1 MTTKSNAVATVSNPW
16 ERATLWINDKQVEW
30 GAELVLLRGEENDVT
45 VEAPLEIARTLK
57 MGLVNSGGLN
67 ITASPVFDESV
78 IPANGKFNW
87 KITPGAGK
95 SGRITLSFYN
105 TDVLVPWEH
114 RSLVIS
120 SNLADEAD
128 VKIDDRTV
136 PLEGNW
142 FFWNVP
148 KTITLVAKPGSPL
161 AGLPVQLNYKIK
173 SGLNP
178 LNLES
183 APAFESEQTT
193 HSWKVFGK
201 SRKGTFQLSLS
212 AKGVPTPITV
222 TTSKLLSDNLADEA
236 DVRIDNMPITDE
248 SNLFIR
254 DKPKI
259 VELIP
264 KLDSPMRGLEFKI
277 GAVVVSGLDNGDL
290 VSVPGFSVEGKT
302 FRWGV
307 TGRNNAGA
315 FQLTI
320 SCRGMTTPIT
330 LPISTLQ

>member
-1 MTTKSNAVATVSNPW
+1 MTAELNAATAAASPW
-16 ERATLWINDKQVEW
+16 EQATLLINGSKVEW
-30 GAELVLLRGEENDVT
+30 GAELVLLRGQENDVT
-45 VEAPLEIARTLK
+45 VEVPLAIAGELNL
-57 MGLVNSGGLN
+57 GLTEGGGLN
-67 ITASPVFDESV
+67 IVASPNFDDWVAPIE
-78 IPANGKFNW
+78 GQFHW
-87 KITPGAGK
+87 KITPDAGK
-95 SGRITLSFYN
+95 SGRITLVFFSRE
-105 TDVLVPWEH
+105 VVEPWE
-114 RSLVIS
+114 RSSLVIS

-161 AGLPVQLNYKIK
+161 AGLPVQLNCKIK

-201 SRKGTFQLSLS
+201 SRKGTFQLSFS

-259 VELIP
+259 MELIP